1 MNVLK
6 TPKCVKKTKVFKY
19 NMAKRSREQKGNS
32 MKMEKSENSES
43 TVNKRK
49 KDLLAIF

>member
-32 MKMEKSENSES
+32 MKMGNAK
-43 TVNKRK
+43 TVSPHLINGKQG
-49 KDLLAIF
+49 IF